1 MPSESK
7 APARTAPQPSDLTRE
22 EKARRNAA
30 IEQAWR
36 IRSYMPTLR
45 AREEALEHELKELK
59 SLIAD
64 ELRAFDDLVFESDS
78 TPEQIARRDR
88 ERAAA

>member
-1 MPSESK
+1 MGTKVGPKPPDIS
-7 APARTAPQPSDLTRE
+7 PE
-22 EKARRNAA
+22 EKQRRNAA

-45 AREEALEHELKELK
+45 AREETLEHELKELK

-78 TPEQIARRDR
+78 TPEQIARRDQ

>member
-1 MPSESK
+1 MAGKSRAS
-7 APARTAPQPSDLTRE
+7 TAPDLSPE
-22 EKARRNAA
+22 ERRRRNAA

-45 AREEALEHELKELK
+45 AREETLEHELRELK

-64 ELRAFDDLVFESDS
+64 ELRAFDNLMFESDS

>member
-1 MPSESK
+1 MGVGGAKPR
-7 APARTAPQPSDLTRE
+7 ADITPE
-22 EKARRNAA
+22 EKARRDAA

-36 IRSYMPTLR
+36 IRAYLPKLR
-45 AREEALEHELKELK
+45 AREEALEQELKELK

-78 TPEQIARRDR
+78 TLGQIERRDR
-88 ERAAA
+88 ERAA